1 MLYYNRIDVYEGTY
15 INKKSASKEYDICHY
30 WYFLDKWF
38 QFQSQVCN
46 GCHDVLMM
54 FVNLSDIAIL
64 NINGVDYCC
73 IITGISKSEAVN
85 LLQKADLN
93 EKNVNFFFVFYIY
106 TYLKIDFLYF
116 IMLRKTYQKP
126 MLSKHQKL

>member
-1 MLYYNRIDVYEGTY
+1 MKELIL
-15 INKKSASKEYDICHY
+15 IKKSASKEYDICHY

-64 NINGVDYCC
+64 NVNVVDYCC

-93 EKNVNFFFVFYIY
+93 EKNVNFFFYFLYIY
-106 TYLKIDFLYF
+106 IFEDRFF
-116 IMLRKTYQKP
+116 IFCNVT
-126 MLSKHQKL
+126 